1 VSTSVPVLGETLV
14 DAVSIRRRVA
24 ELAAEIDAHYADARS
39 PIVLLCVLKGSL
51 IFTADLAR
59 LITVP
64 VEIDFIRVRSYGAG
78 ARSDGRVEMVK
89 DADLRLRGRDVLLV
103 EDVVD
108 TGHTVAFLQTHLAQ
122 RGARSVRCVT
132 LLDKTSRRVREVHID
147 WAGFAIPDRF
157 VVGYGLDHGERYRNL
172 ADVRVLDGV

>member
-1 VSTSVPVLGETLV
+1 VSTSVPVLGETLI

-24 ELAAEIDAHYADARS
+24 ELAAEIDAHYANAS
-39 PIVLLCVLKGSL
+39 WPLVLLCVLKGSL

-64 VEIDFIRVRSYGAG
+64 VEIDFIAVRSYGDG
-78 ARSDGRVEMVK
+78 TQSGGRVEMVK
-89 DADLRLRGRDVLLV
+89 DAGMRLRGRELLLV

-132 LLDKTSRRVREVHID
+132 LLSKTSRRVREVHID
-147 WAGFAIPDRF
+147 WAGFVIPDRF

-172 ADVRVLDGV
+172 ADVHVLDGV